1 MPANQSVNEL
11 LNGAELMKFGPLTLN
26 LRGFSVGVEGRDVQL
41 TYAEFLV
48 LVTLARDPYSVIGRE
63 TLMRALAEASAGRNP
78 LGASPRAVDTHIARI
93 RKKLSDAGCDC
104 IRTMRNVGYRFVPPE
119 ALVG

>member
-1 MPANQSVNEL
+1 MPPNRSPNEAVN
-11 LNGAELMKFGPLTLN
+11 GSELMKFGPLALN
-26 LRGFSVGVEGRDVQL
+26 LRGFSVSVDGRDVSL

-63 TLMRALAEASAGRNP
+63 TLMRVLAQASAGRKS
-78 LGASPRAVDTHIARI
+78 LGASLRAVDTHIARI

-104 IRTMRNVGYRFVPPE
+104 IRTMRNVGYRFIPPD
-119 ALVG
+119 ACG